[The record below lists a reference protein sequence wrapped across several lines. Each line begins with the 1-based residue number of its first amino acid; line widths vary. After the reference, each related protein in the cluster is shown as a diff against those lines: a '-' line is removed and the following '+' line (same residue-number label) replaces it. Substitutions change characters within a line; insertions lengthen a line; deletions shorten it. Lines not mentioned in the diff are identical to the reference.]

1 MAALVIVPK
10 AWGWPMSNAPRVV
23 VVLVLLLAGGSGA
36 ATPLSDGDAWRMVQ
50 ATPRSAEEPST
61 EKAPAEKAPAEKAP
75 AEKAPAAG
83 DEADKAD
90 KADEEPA
97 KTVLGKDEIQ
107 GILGKVVRD
116 SDGKEM
122 GRIVN
127 VIVDRNSRPRAVVI
141 DFGGF
146 LGVGSRKIAVDW
158 NALKF
163 GRGEE
168 QDQIALDLTRD
179 QVKTAPEYKEGQ
191 PVVVLGAAGGTRA
204 LPTNGPEKA
213 EP

>member
-61 EKAPAEKAPAEKAP
+61 EKAP